1 MTQVEKSDA
10 DPSAT
15 PWFRQRKLW
24 WILILVIVI
33 GVLLAQA
40 LGDHASAPP
49 LKLSKVIIAVPVQI
63 NSAPMIVAF
72 EQGLFKHAGVEVVNQ
87 SFLLGKDA
95 LKSVL
100 DGKADLAVVAD
111 TPFMLSV
118 LGGSDVAI
126 LAGISE
132 ARRALAIVARSD
144 RQINQVKDLRGKTI
158 GLTLGTNFPYFLDMM
173 LRANALKSDSLTLR
187 DLKVDPMIAAFKS
200 GEIDAAVV
208 FQPYLAQL
216 EAEMGGAMKV
226 FYGEDIYA
234 FRFLLVGKPAYI
246 DAHPQEIQRILQ
258 ALSAADRAMSSNP
271 LEARRQVGAA
281 VKVDDSIMEKLFDP
295 EDYVVSLNQAMLAAL
310 DEQTRWAMARGL
322 VKPGPL
328 PNYLK
333 YIKYQNLEAINP
345 GAVKLVR

>member
-1 MTQVEKSDA
+1 MTQVAKRDA
-10 DPSAT
+10 GTNAPLLL
-15 PWFRQRKLW
+15 RRGRLW
-24 WILILVIVI
+24 WMLIFVSVIT
-33 GVLLAQA
+33 VLLALVLDA
-40 LGDHASAPP
+40 YFSVPP
-49 LKLSKVIIAVPVQI
+49 VKLSKVIIAVPTQI

-72 EQGLFKHAGVEVVNQ
+72 EQGLFKNQGLEVVNQ
-87 SFLLGKDA
+87 PFLLGKDA

-100 DGKADLAVVAD
+100 DDKADLAVVAD

-118 LGGSDVAI
+118 LGGSDIGV

-132 ARRALAIVARSD
+132 ARRALAIVVRSD
-144 RQINQVKDLRGKTI
+144 RQINQVKDLKGKTI
-158 GLTLGTNFPYFLDMM
+158 GLTLGTNFPYFLDMV
-173 LRANALKSDSLTLR
+173 LRANALKSDDLTLR

-216 EAEMGGAMKV
+216 EAEMGGMMTV
-226 FYGEDIYA
+226 FYGEDVYA

-246 DAHPQEIQRILQ
+246 DAHPQEIQRILK
-258 ALSAADRAMSSNP
+258 ALSVADRAISSQP
-271 LEARRQVGAA
+271 LQARRQVGTA
-281 VKVDDSIMEKLFDP
+281 VKVDDAIMERFFDP

-322 VKPGPL
+322 VKPGPV

-345 GAVKLVR
+345 TAVKLVH